1 MQIDLTSVLLQQG
14 KIEDFSGTLS
24 FASFDTKMGTYK
36 IVDMTP
42 MHVTVYHRENQI
54 VEVEVSGR
62 IAVEIPC
69 SRCLEAV
76 MTPFDFHVQQ
86 ELDMKMNEN
95 ERMEALDES
104 DYIEGKVLDVDK
116 LMYNEIIISWP
127 LRVLC
132 QDDCKGICASC
143 GANLN
148 LTSCDC
154 DTASLDPRMAAISD
168 IFSKFKEV

>member
-14 KIEDFSGTLS
+14 KIENFRGTLS
-24 FASFDTKMGTYK
+24 FTSFDTKVGTFK
-36 IVDMTP
+36 IIDMAP
-42 MHVTVYHRENQI
+42 VYVKVYHKEDQI
-54 VEVEVSGR
+54 IEIEASGR
-62 IAVEIPC
+62 VVIEIPC

-76 MTPFDFHVQQ
+76 VIPFELYIRQ
-86 ELDMKMNEN
+86 EIDIKMSEK
-95 ERMEALDES
+95 ERIEALDDS
-104 DYIEGKVLDVDK
+104 DYIEGKTLDVDK
-116 LMYNEIIISWP
+116 LMYNEILISWP
-127 LRVLC
+127 LQVLC